1 MPPMDDRK
9 KSVLTVVN
17 NFIHDVTTGLW
28 LSCFSLAFYINL
40 RWSGKV
46 DVLSEIQEF
55 LFVTSLFSLVIIG
68 LTGIIRRKTYT
79 SYLYGVDLEVKRRAL
94 LIVKHILFAII
105 AFGGTYMLYRW
116 SR

>member
-1 MPPMDDRK
+1 MDERKK

-28 LSCFSLAFYINL
+28 LACLFLAFYINR
-40 RWSGKV
+40 RWPGNL
-46 DVLSEIQEF
+46 DLLSEIQEF
-55 LFVTSLFSLVIIG
+55 LFITSLIALAIIG

-79 SYLYGVDLEVKRRAL
+79 SYLYGVDIEVKRRAL
-94 LIVKHILFAII
+94 LIVKHILLAFI
-105 AFGGTYMLYRW
+105 ALGGTWFLYQW

>member
-1 MPPMDDRK
+1 MIERK
-9 KSVLTVVN
+9 EKRVLTVVN

-28 LSCFSLAFYINL
+28 LACLFLGIYINR
-40 RWSGKV
+40 RWGAGN
-46 DVLSEIQEF
+46 DLLAEIQRF
-55 LFVTSLFSLVIIG
+55 LLVTSLASLFIIG

-94 LIVKHILFAII
+94 LIAKHILFAFI
-105 AFGGTYMLYRW
+105 ASGGTYFLYLW